1 MTIWIL
7 NEAGCIPGVPSD
19 AHPSAGV
26 RVEVDDATNQV
37 LGITHLDGQT
47 EFVAPLI
54 EDKKAASSDAV
65 AQGLDAAPEAQS

>member
-7 NEAGCIPGVPSD
+7 KEASSIPGVPSD

-37 LGITHLDGQT
+37 LSITHLDGQT
-47 EFVAPLI
+47 EFVAAPV
-54 EDKKAASSDAV
+54 E
-65 AQGLDAAPEAQS
+65 AAPTADTTVAPAEPQP